1 MKVQYAAAL
10 GVGAL
15 RFVTVTTTTAQTQQ
29 ILVYS
34 DDAQTRSTI
43 IAALGR
49 RVSAEG
55 PPISTREVA
64 TEPALRGYLDA
75 SVREIARGEPGI
87 SLIILDGEAT
97 PAGGMGIAR
106 TIKDEVFDAP
116 KTLLIIGRADDAWLA
131 SWSRADAV
139 ISHPID
145 PFVLA
150 GAVARLLAQTDR
162 V

>member
-1 MKVQYAAAL
+1 MKVRCAAAL
-10 GVGAL
+10 GIRAL
-15 RFVTVTTTTAQTQQ
+15 RFGIVTTTTAQTQH

-34 DDAQTRSTI
+34 DDSQTRSAI
-43 IAALGR
+43 IDALGR
-49 RVSAEG
+49 RVTAEG
-55 PPISTREVA
+55 PPISSREVA

-106 TIKDEVFDAP
+106 TIKDEIFNAP

-150 GAVARLLAQTDR
+150 GAVARLLAQTDP

>member
-1 MKVQYAAAL
+1 M
-10 GVGAL
+10 
-15 RFVTVTTTTAQTQQ
+15 TTTTAQTQQ

-34 DDAQTRSTI
+34 DDAQTRAEI

-49 RVSAEG
+49 RLSADG
-55 PPISTREVA
+55 PLISSREVA
-64 TEPALRGYLDA
+64 TEPALREYLDVSA
-75 SVREIARGEPGI
+75 REIGRGEPGI

-106 TIKDEVFDAP
+106 TIKDEIFNAP
-116 KTLLIIGRADDAWLA
+116 KTLLIIGRPDDAWLA

-145 PFVLA
+145 PFKLA
-150 GAVARLLAQTDR
+150 AAASRLLAQTGPI
-162 V
+162 